1 MEHHIRLRLDAADAA
16 PALVLSKN
24 GDAALLYAFC
34 LAQGGLG
41 EKGRAAEALGFDPDR
56 LQKAF
61 EVLRLYGIAESG
73 DKPPRAENQYTTEQ
87 LITAKNS
94 DPVFAGLCVFLET
107 ALGRGLKKSHYDCLY
122 AMYDTLDMPSG
133 LIMLLVNYCK
143 THGML
148 TPREMLKLA
157 YQWADGGIRTYDQ
170 AVRHLEAANLR
181 TGRAARVLRM
191 FGIPDRAPSEA
202 ETKYVEQWD
211 GWGMSDELIKLAYER
226 TVLRTGKLSWSYLS
240 KILESWH
247 EKGCRTK
254 KQVEQLDAAPRGAK
268 PVFVQ
273 QNERSEKQEIVALI
287 TRRFEEKRRA
297 REATLAD
304 RLNDLRRRSPE
315 FAQCEAE
322 RRSTAA
328 AGARAAISGDRAKV
342 QQLQQQARELAAK
355 QNAILSRLGLPEDW
369 LTDKPDCPECKDAG
383 YIGASMCSCFR
394 EACLEEQRR
403 RQESK

>member
-1 MEHHIRLRLDAADAA
+1 MDHHIRLRLDVSDAA

-41 EKGRAAEALGFDPDR
+41 ETDRAMEALAFDAGR
-56 LQKAF
+56 LEKAF

-73 DKPPRAENQYTTEQ
+73 AKPPREDHQYTTEE
-87 LITAKNS
+87 LIRAKNS

-122 AMYDTLDMPSG
+122 AMYDTLDMSAE

-143 THGML
+143 SRGTL

-157 YQWADGGIRTYDQ
+157 YQWADSGIRTYDR
-170 AVRHLEAANLR
+170 AVRHLEVANLR
-181 TGRAARVLRM
+181 TGRAVKVLRM
-191 FGIPDRAPSEA
+191 FGIPDRAPSDA

-240 KILESWH
+240 KILENWH

-254 KQVEQLDAAPRGAK
+254 KQVEQLDAAPRDAK
-268 PVFVQ
+268 PSFVR
-273 QNERSEKQEIVALI
+273 QNERSEKQEIVAVV

-315 FAQCEAE
+315 YTACEAE

-342 QQLQQQARELAAK
+342 QQLQQQARTLAQK
-355 QNAILSRLGLPEDW
+355 QAAILADLGLPEDW
-369 LTDKPDCPECKDAG
+369 LSDKPDCPECRDTG
-383 YIGASMCSCFR
+383 YIGAAMCSCFR

-403 RQESK
+403 RQENK

>member
-1 MEHHIRLRLDAADAA
+1 MDHHIRLRLDVSDAA

-41 EKGRAAEALGFDPDR
+41 ESSRAGEALGFDGDR
-56 LQKAF
+56 LEKAY
-61 EVLRLYGIAESG
+61 EVLKLYGIAESG
-73 DKPPRAENQYTTEQ
+73 AKPPREDHQYTTEQ
-87 LITAKNS
+87 LIAAKNS

-143 THGML
+143 SHGML

-157 YQWADGGIRTYDQ
+157 YQWADSGIRTYDQ

-211 GWGMSDELIKLAYER
+211 SWGMSDELIKLAYER

-240 KILESWH
+240 KILENWH
-247 EKGCRTK
+247 EKGCRTR
-254 KQVEQLDAAPRGAK
+254 KQVEQLDAAPKTGK
-268 PVFVQ
+268 PAFVPHS
-273 QNERSEKQEIVALI
+273 ERTEKQEIVAI
-287 TRRFEEKRRA
+287 VTRRFEEKRRA

-304 RLNDLRRRSPE
+304 RLGELRRRSPE
-315 FAQCEAE
+315 FADCEAE
-322 RRSTAA
+322 RRRTAA

-342 QQLQQQARELAAK
+342 QQLQQQARELAGRQA
-355 QNAILSRLGLPEDW
+355 AILAGLGLPEDW
-369 LTDKPDCPECKDAG
+369 LTDKPDCPDCKDAG
-383 YIGASMCSCFR
+383 YIGASMCRCFR

-403 RQESK
+403 RQENK

>member
-1 MEHHIRLRLDAADAA
+1 MDHHIRLRLDVADAA

-41 EKGRAAEALGFDPDR
+41 DSQRAGEALGFDPRR
-56 LQKAF
+56 LEQAY
-61 EVLRLYGIAESG
+61 EVLKLYGIAESG
-73 DKPPRAENQYTTEQ
+73 AKPPRTETTYTAEQ
-87 LITAKNS
+87 LIAAKNG
-94 DPVFAGLCVFLET
+94 DPLFAGLCVFLET

-122 AMYDTLDMPSG
+122 TMYDTLDMPSG

-143 THGML
+143 SQGLL

-157 YQWADGGIRTYDQ
+157 YHWADAGIRTYDQ
-170 AVRHLEAANLR
+170 AVRHLEVANLR
-181 TGRAARVLRM
+181 TGRAVRVLRM

-202 ETKYVEQWD
+202 ETRYVEQWD
-211 GWGMSDELIKLAYER
+211 TWGMSDDLVKMAYER
-226 TVLRTGKLSWSYLS
+226 TVLRTGKLSWSYLN

-247 EKGCRTK
+247 EKGCRTRR
-254 KQVEQLDAAPRGAK
+254 QVEQLDAAPKNAK

-273 QNERSEKQEIVALI
+273 QSERSEKQEIVALI

-304 RLNDLRRRSPE
+304 RLGDLRRRSPE
-315 FAQCEAE
+315 FVKCEAE

-328 AGARAAISGDRAKV
+328 AGARAAISGDKAKV
-342 QQLQQQARELAAK
+342 QQLQQQARELAQK
-355 QNAILSRLGLPEDW
+355 QAALLAGLGLPEDW
-369 LTDKPDCPECKDAG
+369 LEDKPDCPNCRDAG
-383 YIGASMCSCFR
+383 YVGAAMCSCFR

-403 RQESK
+403 RQQQK